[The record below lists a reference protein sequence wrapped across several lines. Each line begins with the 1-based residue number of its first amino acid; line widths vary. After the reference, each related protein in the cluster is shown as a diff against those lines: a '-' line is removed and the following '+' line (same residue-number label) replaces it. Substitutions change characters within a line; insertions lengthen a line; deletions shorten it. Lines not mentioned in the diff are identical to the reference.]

1 MKALVYTKPKT
12 IVYQEVLMPKIKP
25 DELLLKI
32 KSVGICGTDLH
43 IYNGG
48 MNLPTPLVIGHEFS
62 GLIEKVGSQVNN
74 FKKGDRVV
82 AEHVVSCG
90 QCYYCLQGKPNLC
103 SFAKIIGLHL
113 PGALAE
119 YLAVPAQLVYKIP
132 NNLSFDEAAMIEPLS
147 IAYYATLEVGFVL
160 GKKVAV
166 VGQGPIGL
174 LVDQLL
180 KNAGAYVI
188 GLDIQDARLKFA
200 WQKKWV
206 DKIINSQKQNV
217 VQEIN
222 KLTGDGVD
230 IAFEVVGQEI
240 TAEMSL
246 EITRR
251 DGLVI
256 LLGVFESPSKLNLMH
271 LVKKELNVR
280 GSWTCALSFPNSIE
294 LAASGKVDLKSLI
307 THKYLAAN
315 GDKAFQDS
323 FTYREGRTKTIINF

>member
-1 MKALVYTKPKT
+1 MKALVYTKSKT
-12 IVYQEVLMPKIKP
+12 ILYQEVPLPKIKP
-25 DELLLKI
+25 DEVLLKI

-43 IYNGG
+43 IFNGG
-48 MNLPTPLVIGHEFS
+48 MNLPTPLIVGHEFS
-62 GLIEKVGSQVNN
+62 GLIEKVGSQVKN
-74 FKKGDRVV
+74 FKKEDRVV

-90 QCYYCLQGKPNLC
+90 KCAYCLQGKPNLC
-103 SFAKIIGLHL
+103 SYAKVIGLHL

-132 NNLSFDEAAMIEPLS
+132 DNLSFDEAALIEPLS
-147 IAYYATLEVGFVL
+147 IAYYAAREVDFVL

-180 KNAGAYVI
+180 KAAGAYVI
-188 GLDIQDARLKFA
+188 GIDIQRARLKFA
-200 WQKKWV
+200 RAKKWA

-217 VQEIN
+217 VKEIN
-222 KLTGDGVD
+222 NLTKDGVD
-230 IAFEVVGQEI
+230 ITFEAVGMES

-251 DGLVI
+251 DGTVV

-280 GSWTCALSFPNSIE
+280 GSWTCALSFPPSIE
-294 LAASGKVDLKSLI
+294 LIASGKVDLKSLI
-307 THKYLAAN
+307 THKYPAAK
-315 GDKAFQDS
+315 GVKAFQDA
-323 FTYREGRTKTIINF
+323 FAYRAGRIKTIINF